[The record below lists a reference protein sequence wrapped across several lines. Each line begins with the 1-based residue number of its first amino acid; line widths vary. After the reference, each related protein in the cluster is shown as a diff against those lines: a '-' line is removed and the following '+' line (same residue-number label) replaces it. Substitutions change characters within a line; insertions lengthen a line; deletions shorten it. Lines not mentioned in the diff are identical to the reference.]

1 MVQAA
6 EKDGTTLNKFE
17 KFKAEKDGLAIKDEL
32 GHFAQI
38 GWEAMDKTDLEYRL
52 KWVGVFYR
60 PVTPGKFMM
69 RLRVPNGILSGEQM
83 RVLGEIVQRYGDDG
97 NADITT
103 RQNLQLRG
111 IRIEDIPD
119 IFQRLKSV
127 GMTSVQSG
135 MDNVRNITGS
145 PMAGLDADELI
156 DTRELVQKVQDM
168 ITNCGQ
174 GNYQFTNLPRKFNIA
189 IEGGRDNSV
198 HAEIND
204 IAFVPAY
211 KEGELGFNV
220 VVGGFFSAKRCE
232 AAIPMNV
239 WVRPNQEV
247 VDLCRGILE
256 VYRDNGLRA
265 NRQKSRLMWLIDEW
279 GIEEFRTRV
288 ANHLGYPLATAA
300 EKDAIDWEKRDHLG
314 VFPQKQEGLS
324 YIGLYVPVGRLFAD
338 DMFDLARIA
347 EVYGSGELRLTVEQ
361 NVIIPNI
368 AAENMATLLT
378 EPLLAK
384 FTPNPTPLQR
394 ALVSCTGAQFCNFA
408 LIETK
413 NKAVDLIRQLDA
425 ELNIPR
431 GVRMHWTGCPNSCG
445 QPQVADIGLMGT
457 KARKDGKT
465 VEGVDL
471 YMGGKVGK
479 DAHLG
484 SCVQKGIPCEDL
496 KSLLT
501 SILIEQFGA
510 TPKG

>member
-1 MVQAA
+1 VVQAP
-6 EKDGTTLNKFE
+6 ERDGTTLNKFE

-32 GHFAQI
+32 DHFAQI
-38 GWEAMDKTDLEYRL
+38 GWEAMDKTDLEHRL

-69 RLRVPNGILSGEQM
+69 RLRIPNGILSSQQM
-83 RVLGEIVQRYGDDG
+83 RVLAEIVQRYGDDG
-97 NADITT
+97 SADITT

-111 IRIEDIPD
+111 IRLEDIPD
-119 IFQRLKSV
+119 IFQRLKAV

-145 PMAGLDADELI
+145 PMAGLDEDELI

-168 ITNCGQ
+168 ITNYGQ

-211 KEGELGFNV
+211 KKGELGFNV

-239 WVRPNQEV
+239 WVRPNEEV
-247 VDLCRGILE
+247 VNLCRGILE

-279 GIEEFRTRV
+279 GIEEFRARV
-288 ANHLGYPLATAA
+288 ENHLGSPLATAA
-300 EKDAIDWEKRDHLG
+300 QKDALDWEKRDHLG

-324 YIGLYVPVGRLFAD
+324 YVGLCVPVGRLFAD

-361 NVIIPNI
+361 NVIIPHIANENI
-368 AAENMATLLT
+368 PTLLS

-384 FTPNPTPLQR
+384 FTPNPTPLER

-413 NKAVDLIRQLDA
+413 NQAVDLIRQLDA
-425 ELNIPR
+425 ELNIPQ
-431 GVRMHWTGCPNSCG
+431 GVRIHWTGCPNSCG

-457 KARKDGKT
+457 KARKDGKA

-484 SCVQKGIPCEDL
+484 TCVQKGIPCDDL
-496 KSLLT
+496 KSVLT

-510 TPKG
+510 TPKA